1 VIGMAKASSQAMPRA
16 IGYTKGSTPPQLY
29 AVGTRPS
36 SEVIALVQNDRKRV

>member
-1 VIGMAKASSQAMPRA
+1 MIGMAKASPQAMARA

-36 SEVIALVQNDRKRV
+36 SVVIALVQNDRKRV